1 MLAVVRV
8 ASLNVSCTES
18 RKLAPCSGAPRSQ
31 WPKCRSRPSVIL
43 TTFCRPRARLVSLL
57 LIPFFG
63 KGEYR
68 PHLAPKKR
76 ISHEIATF
84 NPYRGVRWTTEVNR
98 PRSLAFGE

>member
-43 TTFCRPRARLVSLL
+43 TTFCRPRARL
-57 LIPFFG
+57 
-63 KGEYR
+63 
-68 PHLAPKKR
+68 
-76 ISHEIATF
+76 
-84 NPYRGVRWTTEVNR
+84 
-98 PRSLAFGE
+98 